1 MKQKDLREK
10 IAELLFRLTS
20 YASVL
25 GLGGILFFLLLKGV
39 PPMLRYGVGD
49 FLTGTV
55 WHASKGEFGVFP
67 MLLTTVLV
75 SLGALLF
82 AVPLGIGTAIFLHE
96 RAPKRLASLVRPG
109 VELLAGIPS
118 VVYGFVGL
126 VLLVP
131 WLHSV
136 FGGGGDSL
144 FAAMLLLSV
153 MILPTIV
160 ATAETALAAVP
171 KSHKEGAL
179 ALGASP
185 MQSIFQVQIPAAK
198 SGILTGII
206 LALGRALGETMAVIL
221 VIGNSVALPKSL
233 LSRGRTLTGNIAMEM
248 GYATSEHQG
257 MLFASG
263 VVLLVMIMLLSGLL
277 QWQLRRRS

>member
-1 MKQKDLREK
+1 MNKRDGLERF
-10 IAELLFRLTS
+10 AELLFRLTS

-25 GLGGILFFLLLKGV
+25 GLGGILFFLLWKGV
-39 PPMLRYGVGD
+39 PPMLRYGLGD

-55 WHASKGEFGVFP
+55 WHASKGQFGVFP

-75 SLGALLF
+75 SLGALLI
-82 AVPLGIGTAIFLHE
+82 ALPLGLATAIFLQE
-96 RAPKRLASLVRPG
+96 RAPKRLADFVRTG

-118 VVYGFVGL
+118 VVFGFVGL
-126 VLLVP
+126 VVLVP
-131 WLHSV
+131 WIHAL

-144 FAAMLLLSV
+144 LAAMILLSV

-160 ATAETALAAVP
+160 ATSETALGAVP
-171 KSHKEGAL
+171 RSYKEGAL

-198 SGILTGII
+198 SGILAGVI

-221 VIGNSVALPKSL
+221 VIGNSVSLPKSL

-277 QWQLRRRS
+277 QWKLRKK